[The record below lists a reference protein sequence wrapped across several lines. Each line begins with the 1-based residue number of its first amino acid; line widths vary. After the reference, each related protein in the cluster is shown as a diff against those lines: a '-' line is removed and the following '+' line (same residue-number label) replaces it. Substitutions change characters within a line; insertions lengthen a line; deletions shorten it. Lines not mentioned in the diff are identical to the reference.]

1 MNTLELFNYL
11 NKLGLA
17 DQVHLRSGGEI
28 VYYHWNRGMTDLI
41 PSVTLKDNRIEKLY
55 YARTFMPKVFILA
68 NHSFTN
74 NFTEEHKFVRDKR
87 GKQKA

>member
-1 MNTLELFNYL
+1 
-11 NKLGLA
+11 
-17 DQVHLRSGGEI
+17 
-28 VYYHWNRGMTDLI
+28 MTDLI

-68 NHSFTN
+68 NHKFTN